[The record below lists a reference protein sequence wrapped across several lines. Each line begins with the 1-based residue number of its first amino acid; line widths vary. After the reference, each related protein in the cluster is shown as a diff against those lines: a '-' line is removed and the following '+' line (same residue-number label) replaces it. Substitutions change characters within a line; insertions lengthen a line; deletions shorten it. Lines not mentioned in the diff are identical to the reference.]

1 MTTITHN
8 NDASNYVVVHPLN
21 DVAEEK
27 RDGANLEKM
36 HLSKSVNTSLIILRG
51 YLISMFLLVGY
62 YILKLAGV
70 VGHHIT
76 H

>member
-1 MTTITHN
+1 MTIIAHN
-8 NDASNYVVVHPLN
+8 NDTNYIVVHPIN

-36 HLSKSVNTSLIILRG
+36 HLSRSVKTSLIILRG
-51 YLISMFLLVGY
+51 YLICMFLLVGY

-70 VGHHIT
+70 IGHHIA